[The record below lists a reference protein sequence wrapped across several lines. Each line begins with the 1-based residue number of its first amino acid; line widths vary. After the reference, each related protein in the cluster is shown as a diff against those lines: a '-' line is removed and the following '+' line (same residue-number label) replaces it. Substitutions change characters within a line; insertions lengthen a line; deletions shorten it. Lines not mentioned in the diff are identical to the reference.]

1 MLLQQEQL
9 LFSCFMFAHLTSL
22 LLDGIDGIS
31 DDELEPNDKEEEKG
45 LEPGEGVED
54 KEDAGK
60 ETVEVNDVDDVECI
74 EIQSDSDDSDVEHLI
89 SLDRCWD
96 SLIII
101 YYAIM
106 QSYNH
111 AVSAIQYTRCFVD
124 CLRDARCL
132 VAGRR
137 TGTGG
142 ASQEGGIRK
151 IFLRTGNYSPPPS

>member
-101 YYAIM
+101 SGGHNAIM
-106 QSYNH
+106 QSCNRTIMQL
-111 AVSAIQYTRCFVD
+111 VQFNTPDVLSTVCVTP
-124 CLRDARCL
+124 DAWL
-132 VAGRR
+132 
-137 TGTGG
+137 
-142 ASQEGGIRK
+142 QEEGQGQEEPVRK
-151 IFLRTGNYSPPPS
+151 EG